1 MIIQL
6 PSGKII
12 ECSVEIYLDLSDQ
25 EIKELNGLG
34 VQYTK
39 EESNNPFYHPY
50 SDELRAA
57 KSVFIEEIDGEY
69 EPNLYEID
77 PEDKMYDRDFYP
89 DDIE

>member
-34 VQYTK
+34 VQYTL
-39 EESNNPFYHPY
+39 EESNNPFYK
-50 SDELRAA
+50 SFTDTKA
-57 KSVFIEEIDGEY
+57 KQVFQEDYLEEY
-69 EPNLYEID
+69 EPELHEID
-77 PEDKMYDRDFYP
+77 DEDKRIDKDFYP

>member
-12 ECSVEIYLDLSDQ
+12 ECSVDIYLDLTDQ

-39 EESNNPFYHPY
+39 EESNNPFYHSY
-50 SDELRAA
+50 SDELRRA
-57 KSVFIEEIDGEY
+57 KDAFI
-69 EPNLYEID
+69 
-77 PEDKMYDRDFYP
+77 
-89 DDIE
+89 

>member
-25 EIKELNGLG
+25 EINELNGLG
-34 VQYTK
+34 VQYTS
-39 EESNNPFYHPY
+39 EESNNPFYK
-50 SDELRAA
+50 SFTETTA
-57 KSVFIEEIDGEY
+57 KKVFIEDFLDEY
-69 EPNLYEID
+69 EPRLYEID
-77 PEDKMYDRDFYP
+77 DEEKRIDSDFHP

>member
-12 ECSVEIYLDLSDQ
+12 ECSVEIYLELSDA
-25 EIKELNGLG
+25 EINELNGLG

-39 EESNNPFYHPY
+39 EESNNPFYN
-50 SDELRAA
+50 SFSQDLKNA
-57 KSVFIEEIDGEY
+57 KKVFEEDHEY
-69 EPNLYEID
+69 EPKLYEID
-77 PEDKMYDRDFYP
+77 ENEKRIDTDFHS

>member
-6 PSGKII
+6 PSGKTI
-12 ECSVEIYLDLSDQ
+12 ECSIEIYLELSDE

-39 EESNNPFYHPY
+39 EESNNPFYDLY
-50 SDELRAA
+50 SDELRNV
-57 KSVFIEEIDGEY
+57 KSAFIEEIDEEY
-69 EPNLYEID
+69 EPDLYEID
-77 PEDKMYDRDFYP
+77 PEYKMYDRDFYP